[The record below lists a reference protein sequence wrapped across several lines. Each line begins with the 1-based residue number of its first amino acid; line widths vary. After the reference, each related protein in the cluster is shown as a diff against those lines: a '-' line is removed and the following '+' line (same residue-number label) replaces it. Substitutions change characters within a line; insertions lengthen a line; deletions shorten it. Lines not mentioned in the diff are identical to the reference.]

1 MRRLFTCLSSCALV
15 ILLLLGDAFAQQNII
30 VKGTVTD
37 AASGETLIGVSIK
50 VKGGVQGTSSD
61 ANGNFTINVSSNAVL
76 VFTYIGFSPIEVPVN
91 NQTTLSVKMSV
102 SSSALDEVV
111 VIGYGTAAKRDLTGS
126 IVSIKGSEV
135 ADKPGTNPVANLQG
149 RVAGVQVTNSG
160 RPGAEP
166 DVRIRGTNSINNVR
180 PLYVVDGILND
191 NINFL
196 NPSDIESIEILKD
209 PSSLAIFGVRGANGV
224 IAVTTKQAKTGQLTF
239 NFNSTAGIK
248 DVSHRIKMTDASG
261 FKLLYDEQLRN
272 EGSPAF
278 DYTNWQANTNWQDE
292 IFQNGVL
299 SYNNLSVSGATERN
313 KFRMGL
319 GYIAEQGVINHEQ
332 LKKITLNIN
341 DELKIT
347 DHFRVGVN
355 FNGYRSELPQERG
368 VGGAILAAPIAPVFN
383 DEYGLY
389 HTMPSFQR
397 AQVANPLI
405 DIELRNGTNIR
416 REYRAVGNVFSE
428 IDFLKNFT
436 FRAAFLVDY
445 GFNNGR
451 SYSPLI
457 NAYNPEIPGNSK
469 IDRLTT
475 FTSVSQNQNIFTKI
489 QSDWLITYKK
499 KFGDHGLTATA
510 GFTSYLTEYESVN
523 SGRTQGEGDPIP
535 NDPDKWYVGIGAQNT
550 QTGSGDA
557 WDRRT
562 LSYLARALYNYK
574 GKYLFNA
581 SFRRDGSS
589 AFIQNNPWQNFGA
602 LGAGWVVSEE
612 SFMKPLEAINNLKI
626 KGSWGILGNQNT
638 GDNYRYPMFPLLV
651 SNSSAVFGDNV
662 IPAYEPAYIPDPNL
676 RWETVHA
683 WETGFELNA
692 FANRLFIEANYYKKK
707 TKDIMVEVPG
717 ILGSKPGLANQGSMT
732 NQGIEI
738 ATSWN
743 QKLNDDLSFT
753 VNGNITTLNN
763 KVNSLV
769 YEGYQIL
776 LNASRTTI
784 GYPIGYFYGYVH
796 DGIYQSNEDVR
807 LHPSN
812 INEVFPG
819 DIKYKDVN
827 GDGVIDEQ
835 DRTMIGNPTPDF
847 TYGFSLN
854 LNYKGFDLGAEFMG
868 VYGNEIFKNWNRNAF
883 AQFNFQEE
891 RLDRWNGIGSS
902 NWEPILNSSRANNRL
917 ISSYYIEDG
926 SFFRV
931 RNIQVGYNLNK
942 QTLDKIKLKS
952 LRVFLNAQNPFTF
965 TNSTGYTPEIGGSAV
980 EFGVD
985 GGTYPVPSIYTIG
998 VNLNF

>member
-1 MRRLFTCLSSCALV
+1 MRKLFTRLSSCVFL
-15 ILLLLGDAFAQQNII
+15 ICFLLGNVFAQENTA
-30 VKGTVTD
+30 VRGTVTD
-37 AASGETLIGVSIK
+37 AATGETLIGVSIK
-50 VKGGVQGTSSD
+50 VKGSNQGTSTD
-61 ANGNFTINVSSNAVL
+61 ANGSFRINVAPNAVL
-76 VFTYIGFSPIEVPVN
+76 VFTYIGFEAAEVPVN
-91 NQTTLSVKMSV
+91 NQTTLNVKMRTSA
-102 SSSALDEVV
+102 SALQEVV

-135 ADKPGTNPVANLQG
+135 ADKPGANPVSNLQG
-149 RVAGVQVTNSG
+149 RVAGVQVTNTG
-160 RPGAEP
+160 RPGGEP

-196 NPSDIESIEILKD
+196 NPADIESIEILKD

-224 IAVTTKQAKTGQLTF
+224 IAVTTKQAKSGQLTF
-239 NFNSTAGIK
+239 NFNNTTGFK
-248 DVSHRIKMTDASG
+248 DVSRRIKMTDAAG

-272 EGSPAF
+272 EGNPAF
-278 DYTNWQANTNWQDE
+278 DYTNWQGDTDWQDE

-299 SYNNLSVSGATERN
+299 SYNNLSVSGANERN

-319 GYIAEQGVINHEQ
+319 GYIAEQGIINHEQ

-347 DHFRVGVN
+347 DNFRVGVS

-368 VGGAILAAPIAPVFN
+368 VSGAILAAPIAPIFN
-383 DEYGLY
+383 EEYGLY

-405 DIELRNGTNIR
+405 DVELRNGTNIR

-451 SYSPLI
+451 SYSPLV
-457 NAYNPEIPGNSK
+457 NTYNPEIPGDSK
-469 IDRLTT
+469 IDRVNLV
-475 FTSVSQNQNIFTKI
+475 TSVSQNQNIFTKI
-489 QSDWLITYKK
+489 QSDWLITYKN

-510 GFTSYLTEYESVN
+510 GFTSYLSEYESVN

-589 AFIQNNPWQNFGA
+589 AFIKNNPWQNFGA
-602 LGAGWVVSEE
+602 LGAGWVISEE
-612 SFMKPLEAINNLKI
+612 SFMKEQEVINNLKL

-651 SNSSAVFGDNV
+651 TNSSAVFGDNV

-676 RWETVHA
+676 KWETVHA

-692 FANRLFIEANYYKKK
+692 FANRLFVEANYYKKR

-743 QKLNDDLSFT
+743 QKLNDDLSFGIS
-753 VNGNITTLNN
+753 GNITTLNN

-776 LNASRTTI
+776 LNASRTTV
-784 GYPIGYFYGYVH
+784 GYPVGYFYGYVH

-807 LHPSN
+807 LHPNS

-827 GDGVIDEQ
+827 GDGIVDEQ

-854 LNYKGFDLGAEFMG
+854 LSYKGFDFGADFMG
-868 VYGNEIFKNWNRNAF
+868 VYGNEIFRNWNRNAF

-891 RLDRWNGIGSS
+891 RLNRWTGIGTS
-902 NWEPILNSSRANNRL
+902 NWEPVLNSSRANNRL
-917 ISSYYIEDG
+917 ISSYYMEDG

-931 RNIQVGYNLNK
+931 RNIQLGYNFNK

-985 GGTYPVPSIYTIG
+985 NGTYPVPSIYTLG

>member
-1 MRRLFTCLSSCALV
+1 MKKLFTH
-15 ILLLLGDAFAQQNII
+15 LLGGVCVFFLFMGNVLAQQNIQ
-30 VKGTVTD
+30 VKGRVTD
-37 AASGETLIGVSIK
+37 ATNGEALIGVSIK
-50 VKGGVQGTSSD
+50 VKNSTQGTSTD
-61 ANGNFTINVSSNAVL
+61 MNGAFTISVPSNGTL
-76 VFTYIGFSPIEVPVN
+76 VYSYIGYETIETPVN
-91 NQTTLSVKMSV
+91 NRATINIQMRI
-102 SSSALDEVV
+102 SSSSLDEVV

-135 ADKPGTNPVANLQG
+135 ADKPGTNPIANLQG

-166 DVRIRGTNSINNVR
+166 DIRIRGTNSINNVK

-191 NINFL
+191 NINYL

-224 IAVTTKQAKTGQLTF
+224 IAVTTKQAKTGQLNF
-239 NFNSTAGIK
+239 NFNSTAGFK
-248 DVSHRIKMTDASG
+248 DVSHRIKMTDATG
-261 FKLLYDEQLRN
+261 FRTLYDEQLVN
-272 EGSPAF
+272 EGNAPF
-278 DYTNWQANTNWQDE
+278 DYTNWQANTDWQDE
-292 IFQNGVL
+292 IFQNGII

-319 GYIAEQGVINHEQ
+319 GYIAEQGIISHEQ

-347 DHFRVGVN
+347 DGFRVGIN
-355 FNGYRSELPQERG
+355 FNGYRSALPQERG
-368 VGGAILAAPIAPVFN
+368 VSGAILAAPIAPVFN
-383 DEYGLY
+383 EEYGLY

-397 AQVANPLI
+397 AQVGNPLT
-405 DIELRNGTNIR
+405 DIEQRKGTAIN

-445 GFNNGR
+445 GFNTGR
-451 SYSPLI
+451 SYSPLVSV
-457 NAYNPEIPGNSK
+457 YNPEVSGDSK
-469 IDRLTT
+469 IDRLNLV
-475 FTSVSQNQNIFTKI
+475 TSVNQNQNIFTKL
-489 QSDWLITYKK
+489 QSDWLITYKN
-499 KFGDHGLTATA
+499 KFGDHSLTATA
-510 GFTSYLTEYESVN
+510 GFTSYLTEYEGLN
-523 SGRTQGEGDPIP
+523 SARSQGEGDPIP
-535 NDPDKWYVGIGAQNT
+535 NNPDKWYVGIGSPGT
-550 QTGSGDA
+550 QIGDGSA

-589 AFIQNNPWQNFGA
+589 AFIVNNPWQNFGA
-602 LGAGWVVSEE
+602 LGAAWVVSEE
-612 SFMKPLEAINNLKI
+612 GFMKSQEVINNLKI

-692 FANRLFIEANYYKKK
+692 FSNRLYVEANYYKKK

-732 NQGIEI
+732 NNGIEL

-743 QKLNDDLSFT
+743 QKVNDDLSFS
-753 VNGNITTLNN
+753 VSGNITTLNN

-776 LNASRTTI
+776 LNASRTTV

-807 LHPSN
+807 LHPSA

-819 DIKYKDVN
+819 DIKYKDIN
-827 GDGVIDEQ
+827 EDGIIDEQ
-835 DRTMIGNPTPDF
+835 DRTMIGDPTPDF
-847 TYGFSLN
+847 TYGFSLS
-854 LNYKGFDLGAEFMG
+854 LNYKGFDFGAEFMG
-868 VYGNEIFKNWNRNAF
+868 VYGNEIFRNWNRNAF

-891 RLDRWNGIGSS
+891 RLERWNGIGTS

-931 RNIQVGYNLNK
+931 RNIQIGYNLNK
-942 QTLDKIKLKS
+942 RTLDKIKLKS

-965 TNSTGYTPEIGGSAV
+965 TNNTGYTPEIGGSAI

-985 GGTYPVPSIYTIG
+985 GGTYPVPSIYTLGI
-998 VNLNF
+998 NLNF